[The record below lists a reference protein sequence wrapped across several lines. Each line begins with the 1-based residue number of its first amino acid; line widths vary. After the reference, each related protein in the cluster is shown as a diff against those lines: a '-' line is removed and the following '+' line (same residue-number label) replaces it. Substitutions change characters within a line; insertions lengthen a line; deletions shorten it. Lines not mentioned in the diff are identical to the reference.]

1 MVMERPGFVGL
12 KLAIGDSPM
21 SLQLNLSSTRLAQTY
36 TDLLLAGDRLAV
48 RNMLD
53 QAVAD
58 GMSAATLLSD
68 LIWPTM
74 EAVRALYKDDQI
86 TQMQMNLAT
95 RLNRQM
101 TDQLAAKLPLAV
113 RNGRQVLIF
122 CGNDEPEELGGQIAA
137 DLFEAAGWTVR
148 FGGGGVANDEIL
160 KMVGDVR
167 PELLVMFATLA
178 SGVPNVRK
186 LIDYVREVDCNPG
199 MQIMCCGGI
208 YKRAEGLADE
218 IGADLYAPDAANA
231 VIVAESQRDRRASLD
246 QQSVGRN
253 RRIKKAALRREERT
267 GIMTQAA

>member
-1 MVMERPGFVGL
+1 
-12 KLAIGDSPM
+12 M
-21 SLQLNLSSTRLAQTY
+21 SLQLNLSSTRLAAQY
-36 TDLLLAGDRLAV
+36 TQMLLAGDRIAA

-53 QAVAD
+53 IAIAD
-58 GMSAATLLSD
+58 GMSAASLLSD

-74 EAVRALYKDDQI
+74 ESIRAMFKDDQI
-86 TQMQMNLAT
+86 SQMQMNLAT

-101 TDQLAAKLPLAV
+101 TDQLAARLPITKQ
-113 RNGRQVLIF
+113 NGRQVLIF

-137 DLFEAAGWTVR
+137 DLFESAGWTVK

-160 KMVGDVR
+160 KMVGDTR

-178 SGVPNVRK
+178 SGVPSVRK
-186 LIDYVREVDCNPG
+186 LIDYVREVNCNPG

-218 IGADLYAPDAANA
+218 IGADLYAPDAAEA
-231 VIVAESQRDRRASLD
+231 VSVAETQSDRRASLD

-253 RRIKKAALRREERT
+253 RRIKKAAIRREERGGFIT
-267 GIMTQAA
+267 EAA